1 MKRPFGFRSLFT
13 RAVFTCAVLIG
24 TFAFAQEKGGP
35 LIPTRHGQFV
45 IPFEIKSDGLE
56 DVPNEVELL
65 YSNDQGTNWYPYGR
79 VTPEKGQFFFNAPS
93 DGEYWFL
100 FKTYTKDGLLNPN
113 YRRNPL
119 LRVLVD
125 TAPPN
130 LTVQLEQRN
139 TGELVLTWSIEDANL
154 QRRYPKVA
162 VSYSKS
168 TLSNNPTAAVSEN
181 WQEIAIDLQSIQTE
195 GLKNSGELV
204 WWSEKGAE
212 TAEVRVEV
220 SDMAGNREL
229 QGRTIQ
235 LVQTGQDPERGSL
248 TDDMQRGIDAVKN
261 KMFPPTP
268 KSTEFN
274 RVETGF
280 NQSANN
286 NVRPDS
292 ANVSLKDDLRTKEN
306 GVGTRDNT
314 GKIAQVDNTA
324 PLNPPKPQS
333 SKKSAQKDKRPLSLG
348 LQSTDLNRTGDK
360 GDKSVVPSPKKMVR
374 SSDLPV
380 ENSRSLTLTEMNSL
394 LNAHVAASK
403 EEKNEEFE
411 GVEAVVAPMFANEVS
426 GEDSDDPMLIS
437 NILGTKDINS
447 SSQKSG
453 LHVSVAP
460 PSLLTNMGNDKRGS
474 EADFDQETNA
484 VVDTSPSIPKDQ
496 PEFPDR
502 PQTKGGNPH
511 LHPPAPPAQIH
522 NTNPKYGVADSL
534 PVPQT
539 DLKHAQSAKITK
551 VSLTLETKPPR
562 VVVKW
567 EIGDRTWAPAKVH
580 LFRGPSMQGPWT
592 PIATDLNNTGVHGW
606 SVTYADRD
614 PFFVLVQCQRSADDV
629 ASDITAQPI
638 LLPSSLF
645 ND

>member
-1 MKRPFGFRSLFT
+1 MKRPFGFLAFLL
-13 RAVFTCAVLIG
+13 CAVLMG
-24 TFAFAQEKGGP
+24 TFSLAQEKGGP

-100 FKTYTKDGLLNPN
+100 FKTYTKGGLLNPN

-125 TAPPN
+125 TIPPN

-154 QRRYPKVA
+154 QRRYPKIA
-162 VSYSKS
+162 VSYNRSNS
-168 TLSNNPTAAVSEN
+168 SNNPTAAGTAN
-181 WQEIAIDLQSIQTE
+181 WQEIAIDLQSIRTE
-195 GLKNSGELV
+195 GMKNSGELV
-204 WWSEKGAE
+204 WWSEKDAE

-229 QGRTIQ
+229 QGRTIP
-235 LVQTGQDPERGSL
+235 LAQTGQDAEQGSL
-248 TDDMQRGIDAVKN
+248 TEDMQRGIDAVKT

-274 RVETGF
+274 RADTGF
-280 NQSANN
+280 NRSANN
-286 NVRPDS
+286 NLRPDS
-292 ANVSLKDDLRTKEN
+292 ANVSVKEDPKTKEN
-306 GVGTRDNT
+306 GVGTKDNT

-333 SKKSAQKDKRPLSLG
+333 STKTVRKDKRPLSLG
-348 LQSTDLNRTGDK
+348 LQSTDPDRTGDK
-360 GDKSVVPSPKKMVR
+360 GDKSVASAPKKMVR
-374 SSDLPV
+374 AADLPV

-394 LNAHVAASK
+394 INAHVAASK
-403 EEKNEEFE
+403 EHQNDEFE
-411 GVEAVVAPMFANEVS
+411 VVEAVVAPMFANEVS
-426 GEDSDDPMLIS
+426 SDVSEDTMLIS
-437 NILGTKDINS
+437 NILGTKDMNHS
-447 SSQKSG
+447 GQKSG
-453 LHVSVAP
+453 LNVSVAP
-460 PSLLTNMGNDKRGS
+460 PSLLTDMGNDT
-474 EADFDQETNA
+474 DLDQETKS
-484 VVDTSPSIPKDQ
+484 VVDTASSIPKEQ

-502 PQTKGGNPH
+502 PQNKGGANPN
-511 LHPPAPPAQIH
+511 LHPPAPPIQFH

-539 DLKHAQSAKITK
+539 DMKHAQPAKITK

-606 SVTYADRD
+606 SVTYTDRD